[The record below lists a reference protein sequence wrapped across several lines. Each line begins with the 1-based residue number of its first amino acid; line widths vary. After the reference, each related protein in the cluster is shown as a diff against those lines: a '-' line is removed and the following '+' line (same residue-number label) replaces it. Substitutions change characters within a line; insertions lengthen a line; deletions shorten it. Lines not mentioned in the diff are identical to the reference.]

1 MCGFFFFFFWLLFF
15 CVLLLCFKGDATKFA
30 RGDAPSPAPTT
41 SLSSVAPSQS
51 EPGTVPPQTQAP
63 QNQAFLNPPLPPGYG
78 YTSLPYYAGVPGVPS
93 AFQYGPTVFMPP
105 ASAKQHA
112 QYQHQAG
119 YGGHT
124 YASGQHHSQGTVCL
138 GSFFLSSLFYVFI
151 FLSHRF

>member
-1 MCGFFFFFFWLLFF
+1 MLYFFLLFYGVCVIF
-15 CVLLLCFKGDATKFA
+15 VLLLGSEGEATKFA

-41 SLSSVAPSQS
+41 GLSSVASSQS
-51 EPGTVPPQTQAP
+51 EPGTVPQTQAP
-63 QNQAFLNPPLPPGYG
+63 QNPGQAFLNPPLPPGYG
-78 YTSLPYYAGVPGVPS
+78 YTSLPYYAGMPGVPS

-124 YASGQHHSQGTVCL
+124 YASGQHHSRDW
-138 GSFFLSSLFYVFI
+138 I
-151 FLSHRF
+151 NIAD

>member
-1 MCGFFFFFFWLLFF
+1 MYVIFVLF
-15 CVLLLCFKGDATKFA
+15 LGSEGEATKFA

-41 SLSSVAPSQS
+41 SLSSVASSQS
-51 EPGTVPPQTQAP
+51 EPGTVPPQTQGP
-63 QNQAFLNPPLPPGYG
+63 QNPGQAFLNPPLPPGYG
-78 YTSLPYYAGVPGVPS
+78 YTSLPYYAGMPGVPS

-124 YASGQHHSQGTVCL
+124 YASGQHHSSDLVKHCKLGKVLPHCL
-138 GSFFLSSLFYVFI
+138 LTRSIFVWNFYK
-151 FLSHRF
+151 

>member
-1 MCGFFFFFFWLLFF
+1 MLYGVCVIF
-15 CVLLLCFKGDATKFA
+15 VLLMHSVGEATKFA

-63 QNQAFLNPPLPPGYG
+63 QNPGQAFLNPPLPPGYG
-78 YTSLPYYAGVPGVPS
+78 YTSLPYYAGMPGVPS

-124 YASGQHHSQGTVCL
+124 YASGPHRSQGT
-138 GSFFLSSLFYVFI
+138 G
-151 FLSHRF
+151 